1 MSEEAAPVA
10 APPDSAANPESTNG
24 MNETMNSEVMESA
37 PAPDDAPRNDQENDD
52 ARYMALAFTLGR
64 RGLGNTWPNPAVGAV
79 IVKDGVILG
88 RGWTQPGGR
97 PHAEVEALRQAKKAA
112 QGATMYVTL
121 EPCSHQGKTPP
132 CADAL
137 IKAGIARVVSALEDP
152 NPEVAGK
159 GHARLREKGITVD
172 VGLGAE
178 EARRVHAGHIMRVTN
193 GRPFVT
199 LKLAVSADGK
209 AGLAGRKPAAITGD
223 AAWVRVFQMRAAHD
237 AILVGIG
244 TVLSDNPQLTCRLPG
259 MFERSPVRVV
269 LDATLKLPL
278 ATSVVATVRDTPT
291 WVFTSSKP
299 SAIAEEIL
307 QQKGCKVFRVGDVD
321 GQLDLAEVLK
331 VLAEQGITRL
341 MVEGGPKIAGAI
353 AAAGLVDEL
362 ALLHGEKN
370 IGADGIEPLEGMP
383 LNGFTGQLQ
392 ARGRE
397 KLGADMLET
406 FERA

>member
-1 MSEEAAPVA
+1 MSVPAEQGTA
-10 APPDSAANPESTNG
+10 T
-24 MNETMNSEVMESA
+24 A
-37 PAPDDAPRNDQENDD
+37 PADD
-52 ARYMALAFTLGR
+52 ARFMALAFTLGR

-79 IVKDGVILG
+79 IVKDSVIIG
-88 RGWTQPGGR
+88 RGWTQAGGR
-97 PHAEVEALRQAKKAA
+97 PHAEVEALRHAKKAA

-132 CADAL
+132 CADAI

-159 GHARLREKGITVD
+159 GHAKLRDKGVAVD
-172 VGLGAE
+172 IGLGEE

-193 GRPFVT
+193 GRPYVL

-209 AGLAGRKPAAITGD
+209 AGLAGRKPAAITGET
-223 AAWVRVFQMRAAHD
+223 ARTRVHQMRAASD

-244 TVLSDNPQLTCRLPG
+244 TVLSDNPQLSCRLPG

-278 ATSVVATVRDTPT
+278 ATSVVATVRETPT
-291 WVFTSSKP
+291 WVFTSRKP
-299 SAIAEEIL
+299 SVIAEEIL

-321 GQLDLAEVLK
+321 GRLDLEEVLK
-331 VLAEQGITRL
+331 ALAEQGITRL
-341 MVEGGPKIAGAI
+341 MVEGGPKIASAF
-353 AAAGLVDEL
+353 AAAGMVDGL
-362 ALLHGEKN
+362 ALLRGEKN
-370 IGADGIEPLEGMP
+370 IGAGGIDPLDGMP
-383 LNGFTGQLQ
+383 LDGFTGQLQ

-397 KLGADMLET
+397 TLGPDTLEI
-406 FERA
+406 FEKA